1 MTYKDFQTIWYSAL
15 DYTEDQRDLYH
26 SERGWQTWMEEYG
39 DDTQAIVNTLDTI
52 YAMAHGGCKAIR
64 KQTGLSQQAFGDAY
78 GIPRRS
84 IQNWESDCSSA
95 PLYVTMMIGF
105 AVFSQK

>member
-1 MTYKDFQTIWYSAL
+1 MTYNDFRSIWFSAL
-15 DYTEDQRDLYH
+15 DYAADQRDLYIA
-26 SERGWQTWMEEYG
+26 ERGWQTWMEEYG
-39 DDTQAIVNTLDTI
+39 DDSQGIIDALDMI

-64 KQTGLSQQAFGDAY
+64 SFTGLTQQAFGDAY

-84 IQNWESDCSSA
+84 VQNWEKDWSDA
-95 PLYVTMMIGF
+95 PLYVTTMLGF